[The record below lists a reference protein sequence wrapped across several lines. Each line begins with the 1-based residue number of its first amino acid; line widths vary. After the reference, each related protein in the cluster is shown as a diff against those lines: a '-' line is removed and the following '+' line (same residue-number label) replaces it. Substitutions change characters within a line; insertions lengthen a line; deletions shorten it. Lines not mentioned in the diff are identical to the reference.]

1 MINLIFFKRLFITLF
16 LFFLSYSYGQNCDC
30 EIAKNQELREKF
42 KSACFTGNVKLFE
55 EAVAPVEKDKS
66 IYCKQQA
73 LYWRATFSIYNSKTD
88 ECKKYIDKETKL
100 LKGFPCLENEA
111 LLYNVQINYFM
122 HKAMKDSAVNACL
135 KEVRIYEKL
144 GNKANLA
151 TSFYNISVI
160 FSDMGQFDK
169 NHLYAK
175 KSLLLAPEIEDV
187 TKRANL
193 LSNLA
198 NSYSKL
204 YEEYKKEVY
213 LDSALVIAND
223 AIKLIKDT
231 KNTEYIKFNAL
242 GVSEIYAFV
251 NKDIDKSIK
260 INLERKSLL
269 NPIFHI
275 RDLYATNRLLS
286 ERYFANKEFN
296 LANKYLDS
304 SKIYADKL
312 NEKVSYQWYK
322 TKYEVLKKLGKTK
335 QALQNYEH
343 YNQLNDSIQQKD
355 RFDKINE
362 LETKYQSELKDS
374 KILSLNQQKKID
386 NLNIENKQAQIKRLL
401 ALVIVVL
408 LMLVIVFFYFRQR
421 SLKNNLRIMETEQ
434 RLNRARMDPH
444 FFFNGMASLQ
454 NLAMQEKS
462 TQTTLFISR
471 FAKIM
476 RLSLESTYEEL
487 TSVEEEIDFL
497 TQYVEVQKLRY
508 PEKFN
513 YKIHIDDNL
522 EINELRVPGM
532 IVQPFI
538 ENAIEHGFKNIDYK
552 GLVEVSFLDRV
563 GQLQIVIQDNGK
575 GLNLAHKEKTH
586 KSRAMQIIQDRL
598 YLFNKQN
605 KYQANYEVDKTQIK
619 GFKIVVNLPKIYA

>member
-1 MINLIFFKRLFITLF
+1 MEILKIFRYYFT
-16 LFFLSYSYGQNCDC
+16 LFFLLFLGYSYSQNCDC

-42 KSACFTGNVKLFE
+42 KSACFTGNAKLFE
-55 EAVAPVEKDKS
+55 EAVAPVEEDKS
-66 IYCKQQA
+66 VYCKQQS
-73 LYWRATFSIYNSKTD
+73 LYWRATFSIYNSKTE

-100 LKGFPCLENEA
+100 LREFPCLENEA
-111 LLYNVQINYFM
+111 LLHNVEINYFM

-144 GNKANLA
+144 GNKANMA

-160 FSDMGQFDK
+160 FSDMEQFDK
-169 NHLYAK
+169 NHFYAR
-175 KSLLLAPEIEDV
+175 KSLLLTPEIEDI

-198 NSYSKL
+198 NSYSRL
-204 YEEYKKEVY
+204 YEYYDKKTY

-223 AIKLIKDT
+223 AIKLIKNT

-242 GVSEIYAFV
+242 GVSEVYAFV
-251 NKDIDKSIK
+251 NKDFEKSIK
-260 INLERKSLL
+260 INLERKALL
-269 NPIFHI
+269 NPNFHV
-275 RDLYATNRLLS
+275 RDLYATYRLLS
-286 ERYFANKEFN
+286 ERYFANKQYN

-322 TKYEVLKKLGKTK
+322 TKYEVLKELGKTK
-335 QALQNYEH
+335 EALENYEH
-343 YNQLNDSIQQKD
+343 YNLLNDSIQQKQ
-355 RFDKINE
+355 RFDKIND

-386 NLNIENKQAQIKRLL
+386 ALNIENKQAEINKLL
-401 ALVIVVL
+401 TILILVV
-408 LMLVIVFFYFRQR
+408 LMLVIAFFYFRQR
-421 SLKNNLRIMETEQ
+421 SLKNNLKIMETEQ

-476 RLSLESTYEEL
+476 RQSLESTYEEL
-487 TSVEEEIDFL
+487 TTIEEEVDFL
-497 TQYVEVQKLRY
+497 KQYLEIQKLRY
-508 PEKFN
+508 PSKFEYQFN
-513 YKIHIDDNL
+513 IDGNL
-522 EINELRVPGM
+522 EINEVKLPSM
-532 IVQPFI
+532 IIQPFV

-552 GLVEVSFLDRV
+552 GKIEISFLDKN
-563 GQLQIVIQDNGK
+563 GQLQINIADNGK
-575 GLNLAHKEKTH
+575 GVHLAQKEKTH
-586 KSRAMQIIQDRL
+586 KSRALQIIQDRL

-605 KYQANYEVDKTQIK
+605 KAKANYKMDESHSQ
-619 GFKIVVNLPKIYA
+619 GFKITINLPKIY